1 MNFKQFVSALFV
13 VCALLPTTLVRAQVK
28 PISLSDYLQAALK
41 YNPLIGSAE
50 QARASAGFNS
60 EAVQK
65 SYCPQIGVGS
75 HLIFAPGYDQAV
87 TNGGEFGAQ
96 IMGSYTIYDG
106 GMRSYEIQK
115 GKVGVEQGTVNQ
127 NKTRADIIYAV
138 STAFIAAVKEKRELA
153 ISEQGYD
160 LLRNYLQLV
169 KQLQASGQGSETDV
183 LKTTVD
189 LNNAMID
196 IDARRVA
203 FKNSLLTLSQATG
216 LPVNEVTDVDSSMI
230 SIPYDSTFNEE
241 KNIDIASLELAL
253 KQAELEAQ
261 VVGARLGPTLS
272 LGADAGAL
280 TSLPNIMPGYKNI
293 LGASVGI
300 AVSMPLFTFGSIE
313 DNYNAAEASAKS
325 VSLQNDY
332 SRILMERDF
341 EGTRNDVANAE
352 SQIAALKSN
361 LVVAERNLLLSKA
374 RYAGGSGIS
383 LEVLD
388 AIQMV
393 NQIKLAIEEANA
405 RMASDILK
413 LNRLDYTG
421 VNQE

>member
-1 MNFKQFVSALFV
+1 MKFSRICLGLVVVS
-13 VCALLPTTLVRAQVK
+13 LLSGEPYLHARVR
-28 PISLSDYLQAALK
+28 PLSLSDYLQAALK

-50 QARASAGFNS
+50 QARVSAEFNS

-65 SYCPQIGVGS
+65 GYYPQIGVGS

-106 GMRSYEIQK
+106 GARSYEMQK
-115 GKVGVEQGTVNQ
+115 GKVGVEQGAVNQ
-127 NKTRADIIYAV
+127 NKTRGDIIYAV

-196 IDARRVA
+196 IDSRKVA

-216 LPVNEVTDVDSSMI
+216 LPANEVTDVDTNMV

-261 VVGARLGPTLS
+261 VVGAKLGPTLS

-300 AVSMPLFTFGSIE
+300 SVAVPLFTFGSIE
-313 DNYNAAEASAKS
+313 DNYSAAEASAKS

-361 LVVAERNLLLSKA
+361 LVVAEQNLLLSKA

-393 NQIKLAIEEANA
+393 NQIRLAIEEANA
-405 RMASDILK
+405 RIATDILK
-413 LNRLDYTG
+413 LNRLNYTG
-421 VNQE
+421 VNQ

>member
-1 MNFKQFVSALFV
+1 MKFKQILRALFAM
-13 VCALLPTTLVRAQVK
+13 CAFFLTTQALAQVK
-28 PISLSDYLQAALK
+28 SPSLSDYLKAALQH
-41 YNPLIGSAE
+41 NPLLRSAE
-50 QARASAGFNS
+50 QTKASAIYNS
-60 EAVQK
+60 EAVRK
-65 SYCPQIGVGS
+65 SYYPQIGIGS

-96 IMGSYTIYDG
+96 IMGSYTIFDG

-127 NKTRADIIYAV
+127 NKTNADIIYAV
-138 STAFIAAVKEKRELA
+138 STAFIGAVKEKRELA

-160 LLRNYLQLV
+160 NLRNYLQLV
-169 KQLQASGQGSETDV
+169 KQLQVSGQGSETDV

-189 LNNAMID
+189 LNNAMIE
-196 IDARRVA
+196 IESRRVA

-216 LPVNEVTDVDSSMI
+216 LPSSEVTDVDSSMV

-241 KNIDIASLELAL
+241 KNIDVASLELAL

-261 VVGARLGPTLS
+261 VVDARLKPTLS

-280 TSLPNIMPGYKNI
+280 TSLPNIMPGYRNVF
-293 LGASVGI
+293 GASVGI
-300 AVSMPLFTFGSIE
+300 SVSVPLFTFGSIE

-325 VSLQNDY
+325 VSLQNNY

-341 EGTRNDVANAE
+341 EGTMNDIANSK
-352 SQIAALKSN
+352 SQIAALKNN
-361 LVVAERNLLLSKA
+361 LAVAEQNFLLSKA
-374 RYAGGSGIS
+374 RYAGGSGLS

-405 RMASDILK
+405 RMATDILK
-413 LNRLDYTG
+413 LNRLNYTG
-421 VNQE
+421 ANQE

>member
-1 MNFKQFVSALFV
+1 MSNRNFIGLIAMV
-13 VCALLPTTLVRAQVK
+13 LLLEVPCLHAQVK
-28 PISLSDYLQAALK
+28 PLSLSDYLTAALK
-41 YNPLIGSAE
+41 YNPLVGSAE
-50 QARASAGFNS
+50 QARVSAEFNS

-65 SYCPQIGVGS
+65 GYYPQIGVGS

-115 GKVGVEQGTVNQ
+115 GEVGVEQGTVNQ
-127 NKTRADIIYAV
+127 NKTKADIIYAV

-153 ISEQGYD
+153 ISEQGYT
-160 LLRNYLQLV
+160 LLQNYLQLV
-169 KQLQASGQGSETDV
+169 RQLQASGQGSETDV

-189 LNNAMID
+189 LNNAAIE
-196 IDARRVA
+196 IETREVT

-216 LPVNEVTDVDSSMI
+216 LPSSEVADVDSSVV

-261 VVGARLGPTLS
+261 VVGAKLRPTLS
-272 LGADAGAL
+272 FGADAGAL
-280 TSLPNIMPGYKNI
+280 TSLPNIMPGYRNI
-293 LGASVGI
+293 FGASVG
-300 AVSMPLFTFGSIE
+300 VSVSVPLFTFGSIE
-313 DNYNAAEASAKS
+313 DNYNAVQANAKS
-325 VSLQNDY
+325 ISLQNNY

-341 EGTRNDVANAE
+341 EGTMNDVANSK
-352 SQIAALKSN
+352 SQVVALKSN
-361 LVVAERNLLLSKA
+361 LVVAERNLLLSKS
-374 RYAGGSGIS
+374 RYAGGSGLS

-405 RMASDILK
+405 RMATDILK
-413 LNRLDYTG
+413 LNRLNYAG
-421 VNQE
+421 AN